1 MVNEWEKRLNK
12 TSASL
17 EQVRKDPFP
26 RQFRFDPNTASH
38 EDFSALGFSDIIA
51 NRIIKY
57 REMGGEFLT
66 KKDLLKIYN
75 LPDSQFVKLKDFI
88 NLPEKLESE
97 RVQQKDLTSIKS
109 NESTEPF
116 RFDPNTASHEDFSAL
131 GFNDIVANRIIKYRE
146 MGGKF
151 LTKKDLLKIYDLPD
165 SQFLK
170 LRDFID
176 LPDKIETKGVRHK
189 DFATIRS
196 NESTEPLSIN
206 INQAD
211 TTTLKKIKGIGS
223 FYSRQIVKYREIL
236 GGYISTTQYEEVY
249 LMTSETVNTL
259 KRDTYISAD
268 FQPRTI
274 NLNSADFK
282 TLLRHP
288 YISYNLAS
296 VILTYRQQHGPFSSV
311 EELKNIHLM
320 DDLTFEQLSPYCTI
334 YK

>member
-1 MVNEWEKRLNK
+1 MNRIKQAIRNYFGFSQNETNGFMVLMLLIVLFLFSPALFSYLFQPPLYQNQSDVLILDSMVNEWEKRLNK
-12 TSASL
+12 TSTSL

-66 KKDLLKIYN
+66 KKDLLKIYD
-75 LPDSQFVKLKDFI
+75 LPDSQFV
-88 NLPEKLESE
+88 
-97 RVQQKDLTSIKS
+97 
-109 NESTEPF
+109 
-116 RFDPNTASHEDFSAL
+116 
-131 GFNDIVANRIIKYRE
+131 
-146 MGGKF
+146 
-151 LTKKDLLKIYDLPD
+151 
-165 SQFLK
+165 K

-176 LPDKIETKGVRHK
+176 LPDKIETKGVRQN
-189 DFATIRS
+189 DLTSIRS
-196 NESTEPLSIN
+196 NVSTVPLSIN

-236 GGYISTTQYEEVY
+236 GGYISTNQYEEVY
-249 LMTSETVNTL
+249 LMTSELVNTL
-259 KRDTYISAD
+259 KRDTYITPD

-296 VILTYRQQHGPFSSV
+296 VILSYRKQHGPFSSI

-320 DDLTFEQLSPYCTI
+320 DDLTFEQLAPYCTI
-334 YK
+334 

>member
-1 MVNEWEKRLNK
+1 MVNEWEKQLNR

-26 RQFRFDPNTASH
+26 RQFRFDPNTANY

-51 NRIIKY
+51 YRIIKY
-57 REMGGEFLT
+57 REMGGAFLT
-66 KKDLLKIYN
+66 KRDLLKIYN
-75 LPDSQFVKLKDFI
+75 LPDSQFVKLRDFI
-88 NLPEKLESE
+88 NLPEKLETE
-97 RVQQKDLTSIKS
+97 RVQQKDLTFIKS

-151 LTKKDLLKIYDLPD
+151 LSKKDLLKIYDLPD

-189 DFATIRS
+189 DFATIGS
-196 NESTEPLSIN
+196 NESTVPLSIN

-211 TTTLKKIKGIGS
+211 TTTLKKIKGIGP
-223 FYSRQIVKYREIL
+223 FYSRQIVEYREKL
-236 GGYISTTQYEEVY
+236 GGYTSTNQYEEVY
-249 LMTSETVNTL
+249 LMTSELVNTL

-288 YISYNLAS
+288 YISYNMAS
-296 VILTYRQQHGPFSSV
+296 VIMSYREQHGAFSSI

-320 DDLTFEQLSPYCTI
+320 DDLTFEQLAPYCSSW
-334 YK
+334 